1 MALFLSFS
9 KSRHSRKG
17 NVPPDHVKFLFSF
30 FHTKQFTEKGGRN
43 PTLEMPPFLPLK
55 DFSVGFSVLPVPDWE
70 HTSEYAVTGA
80 CMLCCHCAPAAC
92 YSRNVVK
99 HLRES
104 VTNTVSV
111 RIQTEALE
119 QELISSHPAAP
130 K

>member
-9 KSRHSRKG
+9 KSRHSREG
-17 NVPPDHVKFLFSF
+17 NVSPDHLKFLFSF
-30 FHTKQFTEKGGRN
+30 PHTKPITEQGGRN
-43 PTLEMPPFLPLK
+43 PTLEMPPFLPLG
-55 DFSVGFSVLPVPDWE
+55 GFSAGFCVLPAPAWE
-70 HTSEYAVTGA
+70 HTSAYTVTGA
-80 CMLCCHCAPAAC
+80 CMLCRHCTPAAC

-104 VTNTVSV
+104 MTNTASAT
-111 RIQTEALE
+111 IQTQALE